1 MIKKILISNTGNRN
15 LKVNGDFITK
25 IFNANDEN
33 YFREQTYSIW
43 QQIQNNE
50 FQGELKPVII
60 NEVIELEKD
69 NLEKVILISS
79 DMPNTLRNDQDTIY
93 AGKILCH
100 ILKKQYPEIEFINY
114 PVNKSVFIYD
124 ELFTFYRSFLLK
136 LKHENPDSKIIYCDA
151 GGTSQQKF
159 ALKISLEF
167 LFKPDKFTVYYVAQ
181 QEKGKSKLMRGE
193 SYEYR
198 KIIDLEHAIQAIHSG
213 AYQFSLDLLGEY
225 YPNKNKFPL
234 SLIQFLELRSRLFI
248 SDANKLAKNISQS
261 KKAPEFIR
269 DYFKQIPIGKY
280 DDWKGLLDNNHFFL
294 LSEILIMSQWKY
306 SLGII
311 EQALHLFSMF
321 VENYI
326 SFVIRKQYGY
336 KFDTHYES
344 AFIKFN
350 EDVKNNRFTLPEGLR
365 LDRPGLPLLISIADT
380 IDGEI
385 HKALISIIKEI
396 NSFTSSDKTG
406 IDSFRNKYTHKGKGV
421 KKEDF
426 ENTTHY
432 VNMKKCY
439 EIFGI
444 DFNRNYYAEMH
455 QKVCELIRN

>member
-181 QEKGKSKLMRGE
+181 QEKGKAS
-193 SYEYR
+193 
-198 KIIDLEHAIQAIHSG
+198 
-213 AYQFSLDLLGEY
+213 
-225 YPNKNKFPL
+225 
-234 SLIQFLELRSRLFI
+234 
-248 SDANKLAKNISQS
+248 
-261 KKAPEFIR
+261 
-269 DYFKQIPIGKY
+269 
-280 DDWKGLLDNNHFFL
+280 
-294 LSEILIMSQWKY
+294 
-306 SLGII
+306 
-311 EQALHLFSMF
+311 
-321 VENYI
+321 
-326 SFVIRKQYGY
+326 
-336 KFDTHYES
+336 
-344 AFIKFN
+344 
-350 EDVKNNRFTLPEGLR
+350 
-365 LDRPGLPLLISIADT
+365 
-380 IDGEI
+380 
-385 HKALISIIKEI
+385 
-396 NSFTSSDKTG
+396 
-406 IDSFRNKYTHKGKGV
+406 
-421 KKEDF
+421 
-426 ENTTHY
+426 
-432 VNMKKCY
+432 
-439 EIFGI
+439 
-444 DFNRNYYAEMH
+444 
-455 QKVCELIRN
+455 